1 MFCGRP
7 IQVIQAIS
15 LFLARHIPGL
25 LLRLSF
31 THPHPHVP
39 VIVSW
44 GCGPTLPAMEIIV
57 LSNHICICVTK
68 LFEDSF
74 NRIPF
79 HPGSFTQ
86 SSCLAGLLPSGNFPS
101 GCHFINRFSTV
112 SYLAV
117 SYVSYLAGLSNLPGL
132 LPSGFLTYRGISFT
146 RSFSSVTHSTR
157 LFFRQGSSITRALL
171 STAPSLP

>member
-1 MFCGRP
+1 MRKQARP
-7 IQVIQAIS
+7 T
-15 LFLARHIPGL
+15 G
-25 LLRLSF
+25 
-31 THPHPHVP
+31 
-39 VIVSW
+39 
-44 GCGPTLPAMEIIV
+44 
-57 LSNHICICVTK
+57 
-68 LFEDSF
+68 EDSL

-86 SSCLAGLLPSGNFPS
+86 SSCLAGLLPSGHFPS

-146 RSFSSVTHSTR
+146 RSFSSVTRLIQPGSSFDR
-157 LFFRQGSSITRALL
+157 AAQSPQSPGLFFLQRPPYPRGYKRY
-171 STAPSLP
+171 